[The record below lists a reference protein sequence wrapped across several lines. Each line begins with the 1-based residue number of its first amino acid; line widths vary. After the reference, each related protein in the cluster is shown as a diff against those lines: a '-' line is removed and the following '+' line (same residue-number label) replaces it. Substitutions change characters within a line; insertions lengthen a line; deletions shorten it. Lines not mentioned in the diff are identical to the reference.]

1 MRDTNTPTPSAG
13 PLGAP
18 KAALIT
24 GAAMRLG
31 RDIALAMAA
40 DGWDIAIHYRQSRD
54 AALALEAEIRAMG
67 RQAVMVCADLGNAH
81 QVEAAFQ
88 NAVMALP
95 HLNCVVNNASQFEFD
110 RPESTDAR
118 RLSEHYQ
125 SNVIAPVMLTQ
136 FLHGHLAPRHVTGH
150 DPIGVVIHLLDQKLA
165 NPNPDFYAYT
175 LSKAALLEA
184 TRLSAM
190 AMAPVIR
197 VVGIGPGI
205 TLPSADQ
212 TPEEFAKTHTMTPL
226 GASSRPQ
233 DIAQSVVWL
242 AQARAVTG
250 TMLLVDGGQHLSAH
264 PRDVM
269 MMIR

>member
-1 MRDTNTPTPSAG
+1 MSDSQAPTPSQ
-13 PLGAP
+13 PSPNRP

-24 GAAMRLG
+24 GAAVRLG

-40 DGWDIAIHYRQSRD
+40 DGWDIAIHYRQSKQD
-54 AALALEAEIRAMG
+54 AQALAQTIHGMG
-67 RQAVMVCADLGNAH
+67 RQAICVSADLGITD
-81 QVEAAFQ
+81 QVSAAFAQ
-88 NAVMALP
+88 AVRALP
-95 HLNCVVNNASQFEFD
+95 HLSCVVNNASHFEFD
-110 RPESTDAR
+110 RPETADIEK
-118 RLSEHYQ
+118 LQEHF
-125 SNVIAPVMLTQ
+125 SANLVAPVL
-136 FLHGHLAPRHVTGH
+136 LSRLLYEHLKPTHQAGQ
-150 DPIGVVIHLLDQKLA
+150 DPAGVVIHLLDQKLV
-165 NPNPDFYAYT
+165 NPNPDFYSYT

-190 AMAPVIR
+190 AMAPVLR

-212 TPEEFAKTHTMTPL
+212 TDAEFAKTHTMTPL

-233 DIAQSVVWL
+233 EIAQSVVWL

-250 TMLLVDGGQHLSAH
+250 TMLLVDGGQHLSPQ

>member
-1 MRDTNTPTPSAG
+1 MIQTNPSTPLARPAH
-13 PLGAP
+13 AP

-24 GAAMRLG
+24 GAAVRLG

-40 DGWDIAIHYRQSRD
+40 DGWDIAIHYRHSHD
-54 AALALEAEIRAMG
+54 AALALEKEIQAMG
-67 RQAVMVCADLGNAH
+67 RRTALVGADLGNA
-81 QVEAAFQ
+81 QDVEAAFST
-88 NAVMALP
+88 AIAALP

-197 VVGIGPGI
+197 VVGISPGL

-226 GASSRPQ
+226 GASSRPR
-233 DIAQSVVWL
+233 DIAQSVVWV

-250 TMLLVDGGQHLSAH
+250 TMLLVDGGQHLSAQ